1 MSAEEVS
8 PIKDFSGA
16 GYGSDESGK
25 ILADLIEDL
34 PGMTFRCRADS
45 LWTMTFVS
53 KGCAE
58 LTGHS
63 PRSLVNNEGVSYV
76 ELIHPSDRPLVRRE
90 IEEALEEDEPY
101 EVIYRLNCEGKTKWV
116 WERGH
121 QVPSSGD
128 YVTIEGVITDI
139 TDRIEER
146 ASLVSQS
153 KKPPELSALM
163 GIAQDVASTLEL
175 EPLLGK
181 ILDKLG
187 TVLEYDAASIMT
199 LEGDTLEVAAYRGPI
214 DQEKALELEFSLEK
228 AGANREVIRRKE
240 PVVVGD
246 IRSDEPLAS
255 EIRKTAR
262 EKSNDSFDY
271 LKCWLGV
278 PLIYQDEVLGML
290 TLDHR
295 EADYYSFRD
304 AEVAMAF
311 ANQVGVA
318 VENARLYEAERD
330 RLETSERR
338 RRVAEG
344 LRETMGIINSNQS
357 LDRVLETVLDQIY
370 RLLDAD
376 SGAILRLEKDD
387 SGENGFVG
395 QLTTKNAPEEFQK
408 VDKISLSDSDLD
420 QKTRKGQPLVIED
433 LSKKNIED
441 YYISTSMK
449 KLARSVKRNFGASIA
464 TPLVVGE
471 ELYGIIVLYYEK
483 PRKFREEE
491 VSLATSFADQ
501 ASLAIE
507 NARLNEKAEEAA
519 VIEERNRMARELH
532 DSVTQSLYSV
542 TLFAEAA
549 KRMADQGDPDRVRSH
564 LENVERMSQQ
574 ALKEMRLLIYQ
585 MRSAGGTSNRFE
597 DKIKSRLETVERR
610 SGVESSVEVTGNPDM
625 SDDKVEELYL
635 ITQEALNNAQK
646 HAEATRVDVLLE
658 VQGEE
663 VTLRITDDGR
673 GFNPE
678 EARDCGGMG
687 LGNMK
692 ERAEKIG
699 GELYIES
706 EPGNGTTVCVKNLK
720 K

>member
-1 MSAEEVS
+1 MK
-8 PIKDFSGA
+8 PKDLDPTRNSG
-16 GYGSDESGK
+16 GVNYEMDESGR
-25 ILADLIEDL
+25 ILTDLVEDL

-45 LWTMTFVS
+45 LWTMAFVS
-53 KGCAE
+53 EGCSE
-58 LTGHS
+58 LTGYPPS
-63 PRSLVNNEGVSYV
+63 ALVNNEDISYV
-76 ELIHPSDRPLVRRE
+76 ELIHPSDRPLVRQE
-90 IEEALEEDEPY
+90 IENSLEEDAPY
-101 EVIYRLNCEGKTKWV
+101 EVIYRIKVNGEQKWV

-175 EPLLGK
+175 KPLLGK

-187 TVLEYDAASIMT
+187 SVLEYDAASIMT

-214 DQEKALELEFSLEK
+214 DQEKALELEFPLEE
-228 AGANREVIRRKE
+228 AGANREVIKGKE
-240 PVVVGD
+240 PVVVKD
-246 IRSDEPLAS
+246 VNSKERLAS
-255 EIRKTAR
+255 DIRKTAR
-262 EKSNDSFDY
+262 EKSNGSFNY
-271 LKCWLGV
+271 LQCWMGV

-295 EADYYSFRD
+295 KPNYYSFRD

-318 VENARLYEAERD
+318 MENARLYQVEKD

-338 RRVAEG
+338 RQVAEG
-344 LRETMGIINSNQS
+344 LRETMEIINSNRS
-357 LDRVLETVLDQIY
+357 LGRVLETVLDQIY
-370 RLLDAD
+370 QLLKAD
-376 SGAILRLEKDD
+376 SGIILRLEEDETSETGLIGHLK
-387 SGENGFVG
+387 
-395 QLTTKNAPEEFQK
+395 TKNAPEEFRN
-408 VDKISLSDSDLD
+408 VDQISLSNSDLN
-420 QKTRKGQPLVIED
+420 QKTLNKRPLVMED
-433 LSKKNIED
+433 LSREDVED
-441 YYISTSMK
+441 YYISSSMK
-449 KLARSVKRNFGASIA
+449 KLGRAVQRKFGASIA

-471 ELYGIIVLYYEK
+471 ELYGVIVLYYEN
-483 PRKFREEE
+483 PRKFREDE
-491 VSLATSFADQ
+491 VNLATSFADQ

-549 KRMADQGDPDRVRSH
+549 KRLAEQGDFDQVRSH
-564 LENVERMSQQ
+564 LGNVERMSQQ

-585 MRSAGGTSNRFE
+585 MRSPGKTRSRFE
-597 DKIKSRLETVERR
+597 DKIKSRLETVESR
-610 SGVESSVEVTGNPDM
+610 SGVESSV
-625 SDDKVEELYL
+625 KVEGSPDLSDEKIEQLYL

-646 HAEATRVDVLLE
+646 HAEATRVEVLLE
-658 VQGEE
+658 SLEDSTV
-663 VTLRITDDGR
+663 LKITDDGC
-673 GFNPE
+673 GFDQDAAE
-678 EARDCGGMG
+678 DCGGMG
-687 LGNMK
+687 LSNMK

-699 GELYIES
+699 ADFRIES
-706 EPGNGTTVCVKNLK
+706 EQGKGTAVAVTISE
-720 K
+720 